1 MTTQAPPTSLLPLSP
16 EQLARLQAAVGEFSP
31 TQMAWL
37 SGYFWGMVN
46 QQPGAVASPA
56 VAAPPPV
63 TVTLISAS
71 QTGNARRLAEQLRD
85 DLLAAQLSVNLV
97 NAGDYKF
104 KQIAQERLLVV
115 VASTQGEGE
124 PAEEAVALHKFLFS
138 KKAPKLPETAFA
150 VFGLGDTSYEHF
162 CQAGKDFDS
171 KLAELGAQR
180 LLDRVDADVEY
191 QVQAQ
196 QWRQQVVAAL
206 QAKVPTQS
214 TAPTQFIAPTQSTTP
229 VAAAITSGGTTTV
242 SPYSK
247 TAPLTAQLSVQQ
259 KVTGRNSEKDV
270 RHIEIDL
277 GDSGLRYQPG
287 DALGV
292 WFDNDPALVEELL
305 ALLWLKGDE
314 PVSID
319 GQNMPLAQAL
329 LSHLELTQNTTLI
342 VDKYAALSRD
352 ETLIALLADKPALQL
367 YAKNTP
373 FVDMVRQAP
382 SDLNA
387 DQLVGLLRPLTP
399 RLYSI
404 ASSQAETENEV
415 HITVGVVRYDIDGRA
430 RSGGASGYLAD
441 RLEVDGDIRVF
452 IEHNDNFRLPANPET
467 PVIMIGPGTGIAPFR
482 AFMQQREVDG
492 ASGKNWLFFGN
503 PHFTEDF
510 LYQVEWQRYVKE
522 GVLTHIDLA
531 WSRDQAHKIYVQDKL
546 REQGAEL
553 WNWIQQGAH
562 IYVCGDANRMAKDVE
577 QVLLDVVALH
587 GAMDAEQADEYLSEL
602 RQARRYQ
609 RDVY

>member
-1 MTTQAPPTSLLPLSP
+1 MTTQVPPSSLLPLSP

-46 QQPGAVASPA
+46 QQPGAVVAPA
-56 VAAPPPV
+56 VAAPAAV
-63 TVTLISAS
+63 TITLISAS

-85 DLLAAQLSVNLV
+85 DLLAAKLNVNLV

-104 KQIAQERLLVV
+104 KQIAQERLLVI

-138 KKAPKLPETAFA
+138 KKAPKLPEMAFA

-162 CQAGKDFDS
+162 CQAGKDFDN

-180 LLDRVDADVEY
+180 LLERVDADVEY
-191 QVQAQ
+191 QESAQ
-196 QWRQQVVAAL
+196 QWRQQIVAAL
-206 QAKVPTQS
+206 QARVPAQS
-214 TAPTQFIAPTQSTTP
+214 
-229 VAAAITSGGTTTV
+229 AAAVAVTPSGAVDEITS

-247 TAPLTAQLSVQQ
+247 AAPLTAHLSVQQ

-287 DALGV
+287 DALGI

-314 PVSID
+314 QVSID
-319 GQNMPLAQAL
+319 GQNISLSQAL
-329 LSHLELTQNTTLI
+329 RSQLELTQNTTLI

-352 ETLIALLADKPALQL
+352 EKLIALLADKPALQH

-373 FVDMVRQAP
+373 IVDMVRQAP

-387 DQLVGLLRPLTP
+387 DQLVALLRPLTP

-415 HITVGVVRYDIDGRA
+415 HITVGVVRYDIDGRP
-430 RSGGASGYLAD
+430 RTGGASGYLAD
-441 RLEVDGDIRVF
+441 RLEMDGDIRIF
-452 IEHNDNFRLPANPET
+452 IEHNDNFRLPVNPET

-482 AFMQQREVDG
+482 AFMQQREADG
-492 ASGKNWLFFGN
+492 ATGKNWLLFGN

-510 LYQVEWQRYVKE
+510 LYQVEWQRYVKD
-522 GVLTHIDLA
+522 GLLTRIDLA

-602 RQARRYQ
+602 RLARRYQ